1 MFSRA
6 QNRSSIAA
14 RLAPSAGDTSHEE
27 IVDSVYLL
35 VYCRPG
41 DLIFAWPGVIVL
53 AMTFGGFEM
62 WRIAPRRTP
71 GRRAALVLWAVFA
84 SLFVV
89 WAVKAVAIPWWE
101 KGPNVPL
108 KLERV
113 NADAVASVW
122 GERWSGMSW
131 PT

>member
-1 MFSRA
+1 VY
-6 QNRSSIAA
+6 
-14 RLAPSAGDTSHEE
+14 RLATLRAFADGFGSSLLGGL
-27 IVDSVYLL
+27 VYCLLL